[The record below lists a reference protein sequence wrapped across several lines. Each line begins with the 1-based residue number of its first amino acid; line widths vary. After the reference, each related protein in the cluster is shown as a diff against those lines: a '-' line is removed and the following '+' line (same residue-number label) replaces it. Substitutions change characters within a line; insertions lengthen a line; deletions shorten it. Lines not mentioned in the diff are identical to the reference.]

1 MNEPYKTQRRTKN
14 CTITVLAFQPFSYVI
29 ALTLWLDL
37 LQLIQGI
44 TMKHVDR

>member
-1 MNEPYKTQRRTKN
+1 MNEPYKTQPWTKN
-14 CTITVLAFQPFSYVI
+14 CTITVLAFQPSSYVI